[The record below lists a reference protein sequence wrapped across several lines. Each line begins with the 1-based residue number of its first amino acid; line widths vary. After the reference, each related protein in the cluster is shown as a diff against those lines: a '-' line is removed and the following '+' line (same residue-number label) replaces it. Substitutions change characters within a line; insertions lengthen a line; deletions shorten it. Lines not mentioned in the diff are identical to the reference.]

1 MWVPKMRGFTKY
13 PNEEFLVNQR
23 FWAREA
29 SHPCNHASR
38 GRDSS
43 YLGSFS
49 FFELRKKGFCFRV
62 WLGEGK
68 IGFSSS
74 SDVLFLGVKSFA

>member
-1 MWVPKMRGFTKY
+1 MWVPNMRGLTKY
-13 PNEEFLVNQR
+13 PNEEFFGNQR
-23 FWAREA
+23 FLAMKA

-49 FFELRKKGFCFRV
+49 FFELRKKGF
-62 WLGEGK
+62 
-68 IGFSSS
+68 
-74 SDVLFLGVKSFA
+74 LF